1 MVNHH
6 YRYFWKFL
14 RIVFS
19 DVLPGGN
26 DSWWPRGRF
35 SRWLALMLASHSR
48 TGWNLNQ
55 TSPQGCFSQCCNHR
69 ARCCLSKSL
78 WCAAFSQVYKIPWI
92 LLSFRYLRR
101 YGRVCH
107 ISMPVLTLARFNR
120 DQFVIQ
126 FEFEFQISVNKWT
139 GIWMNQQFQKVH
151 PRAQPYGV
159 PSQRR
164 NQWIRGDAFCLLFSQ
179 KFCCGKSTNFMHRL
193 QWQPSFWPWKWR
205 TLRYVKEA
213 AKTPSIVNWW
223 RQHFKMVRE
232 NNTTISSQGWVATLK
247 YYSGVDFAK
256 VS

>member
-139 GIWMNQQFQKVH
+139 GIWMNQQF
-151 PRAQPYGV
+151 
-159 PSQRR
+159 
-164 NQWIRGDAFCLLFSQ
+164 
-179 KFCCGKSTNFMHRL
+179 
-193 QWQPSFWPWKWR
+193 
-205 TLRYVKEA
+205 
-213 AKTPSIVNWW
+213 
-223 RQHFKMVRE
+223 
-232 NNTTISSQGWVATLK
+232 
-247 YYSGVDFAK
+247 
-256 VS
+256 

>member
-1 MVNHH
+1 MP
-6 YRYFWKFL
+6 L
-14 RIVFS
+14 GCIVCS
-19 DVLPGGN
+19 HVLPGGN

-78 WCAAFSQVYKIPWI
+78 WCAPFSQVYKIPWI

-107 ISMPVLTLARFNR
+107 ISMPVLTLARFNS
-120 DQFVIQ
+120 DQLSLKSVQTNGRI
-126 FEFEFQISVNKWT
+126 FEWTNNSKRYILELSLMEYRLNVEISESEVTHRSCYSAKKN
-139 GIWMNQQFQKVH
+139 
-151 PRAQPYGV
+151 
-159 PSQRR
+159 
-164 NQWIRGDAFCLLFSQ
+164 
-179 KFCCGKSTNFMHRL
+179 CCGKSTNFMHRL

-205 TLRYVKEA
+205 TLRYVKESA
-213 AKTPSIVNWW
+213 KKTPSIVNWW